1 MRPRS
6 LTTSRRGFSLVEVL
20 IGLTVL
26 GIIGSASV
34 RLLLS
39 QTRFYDVQLK
49 QRSAR
54 SVARASVNL
63 MLSELRM
70 VESTA
75 GVEDAS
81 ASSVTVRIPYVM
93 GMLCGTAGPVSVIAL
108 LPADSTAIAGAT
120 PSGHAWRN
128 ANGTYTYTNASV
140 STIAGGGALCTFS
153 NISTVPGGRVVA
165 MSPAVPAGASPGD
178 IVFLYQRIRYSFA
191 SSNSLPGRRALWRT
205 IVDSD
210 TPEELAAP
218 FDNSARFRFYQ
229 FDRDTSDVSAA
240 ASDIR
245 GLELVLNGASQTA
258 AQGRPGNETVP
269 FRTSVFFNNR
279 VN

>member
-1 MRPRS
+1 MRPPS
-6 LTTSRRGFSLVEVL
+6 LTTRRGSSLVELL

-75 GVEDAS
+75 GVEAAS
-81 ASSVTVRIPYVM
+81 ANSVTVRIPYAM
-93 GMLCGTAGPVSVIAL
+93 GMFCGSAGGVSVVAL
-108 LPADSTAIAGAT
+108 LPADSTVMAGAT
-120 PSGHAWRN
+120 PSGHAWRG
-128 ANGTYTYTNASV
+128 ANGVYTYTNGTVSV
-140 STIAGGGALCTFS
+140 SAGGTATCTAN
-153 NISTVPGGRVVA
+153 NISAVPGGTVVT
-165 MSPAVPAGASPGD
+165 MSPALPAGASAGD
-178 IVFLYQRIRYSFA
+178 VAFLYQRIRFDFA
-191 SSNSLPGRRALWRT
+191 SSTVLPGRRALWRT
-205 IVDSD
+205 VVDSD
-210 TPEELAAP
+210 THEELAAP

-240 ASDIR
+240 AADIR
-245 GLELVLNGASQTA
+245 GLELVLDGASQTA
-258 AQGRPGNETVP
+258 AQGRPGNEAVP